1 MRPSIPQASQKR
13 INLKISD
20 DLHTRLKI
28 QAAKGRATLQDL
40 VTRWLEEK
48 LQESEAREMARPVD
62 PALRQRIEQLVGEF
76 RAGVPTDAS
85 PEEIEAEITAAR
97 AEVREAHRAGRR

>member
-1 MRPSIPQASQKR
+1 MRPPIPQANQRR

-28 QAAKGRATLQDL
+28 QAARGRATLQAL

-48 LQESEAREMARPVD
+48 LQESEAREKTRPVD

-76 RAGVPTDAS
+76 RAGTPADVS
-85 PEEIEAEITAAR
+85 PEEIEADITAAR
-97 AEVREAHRAGRR
+97 EEVREKHRAGRR